1 MAQED
6 LWPQSEVDPSTFD
19 APALERGTDEW
30 RLQRIQKAYCNDE
43 NYRRRDLAIK
53 LAAKSNLKLAQ
64 IAMLYPL
71 TKGKHISVIF
81 GSSKSHHIDDMV
93 ALQHFNIDD
102 IAMNLFVNPKS
113 IQNNFFPYQAQFVMD
128 NGRHRVQPF
137 PFKNR
142 SSIKF
147 VPKSVPFV
155 TAENRSSIKFVTK
168 SVPFV
173 KAEKVL
179 P

>member
-1 MAQED
+1 MAKED
-6 LWPQSEVDPSTFD
+6 LWLQSEVDPTTFND
-19 APALERGTDEW
+19 PVERGTEEW

-102 IAMNLFVNPKS
+102 TAMNLFVDPNS
-113 IQNNFFPYQAQFVMD
+113 VQNNFFPYKPQFVMD
-128 NGRHRVQPF
+128 NAQHRVQPF
-137 PFKNR
+137 ALH
-142 SSIKF
+142 SSS
-147 VPKSVPFV
+147 KSKSGKS
-155 TAENRSSIKFVTK
+155 ASK

-173 KAEKVL
+173 K
-179 P
+179 PWYYY